1 MQQKN
6 QGKLPITLNIFSQ
19 ALTVTCQMI
28 TEARGNKPLI
38 HIVDSTRGWQLMMS
52 FVKHCCLKPYYPVF
66 LALTFLVCFSSCMR
80 SPNRPSQFDAN
91 IKTADDIS
99 QLKRLETQLTVTP
112 EKAAL
117 HPDYQVIDNIAVPF
131 VPEYRMGPGDV
142 LEIVYH
148 LKYEKTD
155 DDYRIEV
162 QDRISVSFPYQPQ
175 YSASVLVRSDGKV
188 TMPLIGDIAVESKTP
203 MELSA
208 DLNRIYKKYFKE
220 PNITVALE
228 AFNVKIDELKKAITT
243 AARGQS
249 KIAPVAP
256 DGRISFP
263 VIGSM
268 QVQGFTA
275 AQVEKMI
282 NESYAK
288 QVRNLNCTL
297 IVLEIHHPKLYVL
310 GEVERPGAYDIA
322 SVPNVLNALTLAG
335 GFKKSGELEEI
346 AVFRNE
352 GLERPISFKVD
363 IKTALKTGV
372 SLTNI
377 KLKPGD
383 IIYVPKTRLDERN
396 DDFERVFTR
405 GIYAVLPFTS
415 SLGASY
421 SLNPLLGPKQTGF

>member
-1 MQQKN
+1 MVIDCMSDKAPEP
-6 QGKLPITLNIFSQ
+6 GPLDPIRGFQTRVDAMAPFVSQ
-19 ALTVTCQMI
+19 PFRKFCCHVVVLTMTSLVFI
-28 TEARGNKPLI
+28 T
-38 HIVDSTRGWQLMMS
+38 
-52 FVKHCCLKPYYPVF
+52 
-66 LALTFLVCFSSCMR
+66 SCGH
-80 SPNRPSQFDAN
+80 SPDVPAQFDTN
-91 IKTADDIS
+91 IRTAEDVA

-117 HPDYQVIDNIAVPF
+117 HPDYQVIDNIAVPYI
-131 VPEYRMGPGDV
+131 PEYRMGPGDV

-148 LKYEKTD
+148 LKYEKTT
-155 DDYRIEV
+155 DDYRLEV
-162 QDRISVSFPYQPQ
+162 QDRLSINFPYQPQ
-175 YSASVLVRSDGKV
+175 YSSSVLVRSDGKI

-203 MELSA
+203 MELTA
-208 DLNRIYKKYFKE
+208 DLNREYKKYFKE

-249 KIAPVAP
+249 KIAPVSP

-263 VIGSM
+263 VIGAM
-268 QVQGFTA
+268 QVQGFTV

-297 IVLEIHHPKLYVL
+297 ILLEIHHPKLYVL
-310 GEVERPGAYDIA
+310 GEVERPGAYDIG

-363 IKTALKTGV
+363 IKTALRAGI

-396 DDFERVFTR
+396 DTIERIFTR
-405 GIYAVLPFTS
+405 GIWAVVPFST

-421 SLNPLLGPKQTGF
+421 SLNPVLGPRQTGF

>member
-1 MQQKN
+1 M
-6 QGKLPITLNIFSQ
+6 TLNIFSQ
-19 ALTVTCQMI
+19 KRMVMDRMRDKAPESGPLDPIRDFRERIEAMASFLPHFFRKTCCHVVILT
-28 TEARGNKPLI
+28 
-38 HIVDSTRGWQLMMS
+38 
-52 FVKHCCLKPYYPVF
+52 
-66 LALTFLVCFSSCMR
+66 LTSLLFFTSCVH
-80 SPNRPSQFDAN
+80 SPDVPSQFETD
-91 IKTADDIS
+91 IKTAEDVD

-117 HPDYQVIDNIAVPF
+117 HPDYQVIDNIAIPY

-148 LKYEKTD
+148 LKYEKTE
-155 DDYRIEV
+155 DDYRLEV
-162 QDRISVSFPYQPQ
+162 QDRVSINFPFQPQ
-175 YSASVLVRSDGKV
+175 YSSSVLVRSDGKI
-188 TMPLIGDIAVESKTP
+188 TMPLIGDVAVESKTP
-203 MELSA
+203 MELA
-208 DLNRIYKKYFKE
+208 TELNRQYKKYFVE
-220 PNITVALE
+220 PSITVALE

-249 KIAPVAP
+249 KIAPISP

-268 QVQGFTA
+268 QVQGFTV
-275 AQVEKMI
+275 AQVEKRI

-297 IVLEIHHPKLYVL
+297 ILLEIHNPKLYVL
-310 GEVERPGAYDIA
+310 GEVEKPGAYDIG

-346 AVFRNE
+346 AIFRNE
-352 GLERPISFKVD
+352 GLERPIAFRVD
-363 IKTALKTGV
+363 IRRALRSGV
-372 SLTNI
+372 SLANI

-383 IIYVPKTRLDERN
+383 IVYVPKTRLDEIN
-396 DDFERVFTR
+396 DEIEKIFTK
-405 GIYAVLPFTS
+405 GIYAVLPFTT

-421 SLNPLLGPKQTGF
+421 SLGGTTLIK

>member
-1 MQQKN
+1 M
-6 QGKLPITLNIFSQ
+6 TLNIFSHER
-19 ALTVTCQMI
+19 
-28 TEARGNKPLI
+28 TESDFLSNKAPESGLLDSIRGFHARVNA
-38 HIVDSTRGWQLMMS
+38 MAS
-52 FVKHCCLKPYYPVF
+52 FFSRLFLKPSCHVIV
-66 LALTFLVCFSSCMR
+66 LMLTSLVLFTSCVH
-80 SPNRPSQFDAN
+80 SPDVPSQFDTD
-91 IKTADDIS
+91 IKTAEDVN

-117 HPDYQVIDNIAVPF
+117 HPDYQVIDNIAVPY

-148 LKYEKTD
+148 LKYEKTE
-155 DDYRIEV
+155 DDYRLEV
-162 QDRISVSFPYQPQ
+162 QDRISIHFPFQPQ
-175 YSASVLVRSDGKV
+175 YSSSVLVRSDGKI
-188 TMPLIGDIAVESKTP
+188 TMPMIGDVAVESKTP
-203 MELSA
+203 MEVA
-208 DLNRIYKKYFKE
+208 TELNREYKKFFVE

-249 KIAPVAP
+249 KIAPVSP

-263 VIGSM
+263 VIGAM
-268 QVQGFTA
+268 QVQGFTV

-282 NESYAK
+282 NENYAK

-297 IVLEIHHPKLYVL
+297 ILLEIHHPKLYVL
-310 GEVERPGAYDIA
+310 GEVEKPGAYDIA
-322 SVPNVLNALTLAG
+322 SVPNVMNALTLAG
-335 GFKKSGELEEI
+335 GFKRSGELEEI

-363 IKTALKTGV
+363 LKRALKAGV

-396 DDFERVFTR
+396 DMIEKIFTR
-405 GIYAVLPFTS
+405 GIWAVMPFST
-415 SLGASY
+415 SY

>member
-1 MQQKN
+1 M
-6 QGKLPITLNIFSQ
+6 TLNIFSHKRMVIDCMSGNVPESGS
-19 ALTVTCQMI
+19 LDLI
-28 TEARGNKPLI
+28 RDFRAR
-38 HIVDSTRGWQLMMS
+38 VAAMVS
-52 FVKHCCLKPYYPVF
+52 FFSHLFLKPSCHVF
-66 LALTFLVCFSSCMR
+66 VLTLTSLVFFTSCVS
-80 SPNRPSQFDAN
+80 SPNVPSQFDAN
-91 IKTADDIS
+91 IKTAEDVNEF
-99 QLKRLETQLTVTP
+99 KRLEAQLTVTP

-117 HPDYQVIDNIAVPF
+117 HSDYQVIDNIAVPYI
-131 VPEYRMGPGDV
+131 PEYRMGPGDV

-148 LKYEKTD
+148 LKYEKTE
-155 DDYRIEV
+155 DDYRLEV
-162 QDRISVSFPYQPQ
+162 QDRISIHFPFQPQ
-175 YSASVLVRSDGKV
+175 FSVSVLVRSDGKI
-188 TMPLIGDIAVESKTP
+188 TMPMIGDVAVESKTP
-203 MELSA
+203 MELA
-208 DLNRIYKKYFKE
+208 TELNREYKKYLVE

-249 KIAPVAP
+249 KIAPVSP

-268 QVQGFTA
+268 QVQGFTV
-275 AQVEKMI
+275 AQVEKLI

-297 IVLEIHHPKLYVL
+297 ILMEIHHPKLYVL

-335 GFKKSGELEEI
+335 GFRKSGELEEI

-363 IKTALKTGV
+363 IKKALRAGV

-396 DDFERVFTR
+396 DMIERIFTR
-405 GIYAVLPFTS
+405 GIWAVMPFST
-415 SLGASY
+415 SY
-421 SLNPLLGPKQTGF
+421 SWNPLLGPKQ

>member
-1 MQQKN
+1 M
-6 QGKLPITLNIFSQ
+6 TLNIFSPERTESDFMSNKAPESAFLDSIRGFHARVGAMASVFSHLFPKPCCQ
-19 ALTVTCQMI
+19 VAVLTMTS
-28 TEARGNKPLI
+28 LI
-38 HIVDSTRGWQLMMS
+38 
-52 FVKHCCLKPYYPVF
+52 F
-66 LALTFLVCFSSCMR
+66 LTSCVHV
-80 SPNRPSQFDAN
+80 PDVPSQFDTN
-91 IKTADDIS
+91 IKTAEDVD

-117 HPDYQVIDNIAVPF
+117 NPDYQVIDNIAVPYI
-131 VPEYRMGPGDV
+131 PEYKMGPGDV

-148 LKYEKTD
+148 LKYEKTE
-155 DDYRIEV
+155 DDYRLEV
-162 QDRISVSFPYQPQ
+162 QDRISIHFPYQPQ
-175 YSASVLVRSDGKV
+175 YSSSVLVRSDGKI
-188 TMPLIGDIAVESKTP
+188 TMPLIGDVAVESKTP
-203 MELSA
+203 MELA
-208 DLNRIYKKYFKE
+208 TELNREYKKYFVE

-249 KIAPVAP
+249 KIAPVSP

-263 VIGSM
+263 VIGGM
-268 QVQGFTA
+268 HVQGFTV

-297 IVLEIHHPKLYVL
+297 ILLEIHHPKLYIL
-310 GEVERPGAYDIA
+310 GEVQKPGAYDIA
-322 SVPNVLNALTLAG
+322 SVPNVLNALTLSG
-335 GFKKSGELEEI
+335 GFLKSGELEEI
-346 AVFRNE
+346 AIFRNE

-363 IKTALKTGV
+363 IKTALKAGI

-396 DDFERVFTR
+396 DIIEKIFTR
-405 GIYAVLPFTS
+405 GIWAVVPFTS

>member
-1 MQQKN
+1 M
-6 QGKLPITLNIFSQ
+6 TLNIFSHERMVIDCMSDK
-19 ALTVTCQMI
+19 APESGPLNPI
-28 TEARGNKPLI
+28 RGFHAR
-38 HIVDSTRGWQLMMS
+38 VDAMAS
-52 FVKHCCLKPYYPVF
+52 FFSHLFLKPCCHVVVLAMTSLVF
-66 LALTFLVCFSSCMR
+66 FTSCVH
-80 SPNRPSQFDAN
+80 SPDVPSQFDTN
-91 IKTADDIS
+91 IKTAEDVN

-117 HPDYQVIDNIAVPF
+117 HPDYQVIDNIAVPY

-148 LKYEKTD
+148 LKYEKTT
-155 DDYRIEV
+155 DDYRLEV
-162 QDRISVSFPYQPQ
+162 QDRISINFPFQPQ
-175 YSASVLVRSDGKV
+175 YSSSVLVRSDGKI
-188 TMPLIGDIAVESKTP
+188 TMPLIGDVAVESKTP
-203 MELSA
+203 MELA
-208 DLNRIYKKYFKE
+208 TELNREYKKYFVE

-228 AFNVKIDELKKAITT
+228 AFNVKVDELKKAITT

-249 KIAPVAP
+249 KIAPVSP

-263 VIGSM
+263 LIGGM
-268 QVQGFTA
+268 QVQGFTV

-288 QVRNLNCTL
+288 QVRNLNITL
-297 IVLEIHHPKLYVL
+297 ILLEIHHPKLYVL

-322 SVPNVLNALTLAG
+322 SVPNVMNALTLAG
-335 GFKKSGELEEI
+335 GFKRSGELEEI

-363 IKTALKTGV
+363 IKKALRAGIA
-372 SLTNI
+372 LTNI

-383 IIYVPKTRLDERN
+383 IIYVPKTRLDESL
-396 DDFERVFTR
+396 DTIEKIFTR
-405 GIYAVLPFTS
+405 GIYAVLPFTT

-421 SLNPLLGPKQTGF
+421 NLNPLIGPRQ

>member
-1 MQQKN
+1 MYEKASKSERQEQTR
-6 QGKLPITLNIFSQ
+6 GFHVGVEEMSSFFSH
-19 ALTVTCQMI
+19 LSLKSFC
-28 TEARGNKPLI
+28 
-38 HIVDSTRGWQLMMS
+38 HIVVVT
-52 FVKHCCLKPYYPVF
+52 
-66 LALTFLVCFSSCMR
+66 LTSLLFFTSCASS
-80 SPNRPSQFDAN
+80 PDVPSQFDTN
-91 IKTADDIS
+91 IKTSEDVNE
-99 QLKRLETQLTVTP
+99 LKKLETQLTVTP

-117 HPDYQVIDNIAVPF
+117 HPDYQVIDNIAVPY

-148 LKYEKTD
+148 LKYEKTT
-155 DDYRIEV
+155 DDYRLEV
-162 QDRISVSFPYQPQ
+162 QDRISINFPFQPQ
-175 YSASVLVRSDGKV
+175 YSSSVLVRSDGKI
-188 TMPLIGDIAVESKTP
+188 TMPLIGDVAVESKTP
-203 MELSA
+203 MELA
-208 DLNRIYKKYFKE
+208 TELNREYKKYFVA

-228 AFNVKIDELKKAITT
+228 AFNVKVDELKKAITT

-249 KIAPVAP
+249 KIAPVSP

-263 VIGSM
+263 IIGGM
-268 QVQGFTA
+268 QVQGFTV

-288 QVRNLNCTL
+288 QVRNLNITL
-297 IVLEIHHPKLYVL
+297 ILLEIHHPKLYVL

-322 SVPNVLNALTLAG
+322 SVPNVMNALTLAG

-363 IKTALKTGV
+363 LKKALRAGV

-396 DDFERVFTR
+396 DTIERIFTR
-405 GIYAVLPFTS
+405 GIWAVVPFST

-421 SLNPLLGPKQTGF
+421 SFNPLIGPKQTGF

>member
-1 MQQKN
+1 MVMDRMRDKAPESVPLDPIC
-6 QGKLPITLNIFSQ
+6 GFRERIEAMASFLPHFFRKTCCHVVILTLTSLLFF
-19 ALTVTCQMI
+19 T
-28 TEARGNKPLI
+28 
-38 HIVDSTRGWQLMMS
+38 
-52 FVKHCCLKPYYPVF
+52 
-66 LALTFLVCFSSCMR
+66 SCVH
-80 SPNRPSQFDAN
+80 SPDVPSQFETD
-91 IKTADDIS
+91 IKTAEDVD

-117 HPDYQVIDNIAVPF
+117 HPDYQVIDNIAVPY

-148 LKYEKTD
+148 LKYEKTE
-155 DDYRIEV
+155 DDYRLEV
-162 QDRISVSFPYQPQ
+162 QDRISINFPFQPQ
-175 YSASVLVRSDGKV
+175 YSSSVLVRSDGKI
-188 TMPLIGDIAVESKTP
+188 TMPLIGDVAVESKTP
-203 MELSA
+203 MELA
-208 DLNRIYKKYFKE
+208 TELNREYKKYFVA

-249 KIAPVAP
+249 KIAPISP

-268 QVQGFTA
+268 QVQGLTV
-275 AQVEKMI
+275 AQVEKRI

-297 IVLEIHHPKLYVL
+297 ILLEIHNPKLYVL
-310 GEVERPGAYDIA
+310 GEVEKPGAYDIG

-346 AVFRNE
+346 AIFRNE
-352 GLERPISFKVD
+352 GLERPIAFRVD
-363 IKTALKTGV
+363 IRRALRSGV
-372 SLTNI
+372 ALSNI

-383 IIYVPKTRLDERN
+383 IIYVPKTRLDEVN
-396 DDFERVFTR
+396 DEIEKIFTK
-405 GIYAVLPFTS
+405 GIYAVLPFTT

-421 SLNPLLGPKQTGF
+421 SLGGSTLIK